1 MILAA
6 LTVLLPVFFVL
17 LLGYFAGRA
26 KKFDADQVAGLN
38 DLVLDYALPAMMF
51 VATVKTPREQL
62 LSEGPYA
69 LALLVAFV
77 GLFLTVVLVRTRFLH
92 HPLGEAPLQATLAG
106 FPSAAFFGPPL
117 FKGWFA
123 PPTFV

>member
-1 MILAA
+1 MILTA

-17 LLGYFAGRA
+17 LLGYFAGRT

-62 LSEGPYA
+62 LSEGPCPR
-69 LALLVAFV
+69 LACRLYWAVPCGSARQHAVFASLSGRCVA
-77 GLFLTVVLVRTRFLH
+77 T
-92 HPLGEAPLQATLAG
+92 GE
-106 FPSAAFFGPPL
+106 SR
-117 FKGWFA
+117 
-123 PPTFV
+123 